1 MTSELNTLHPYVKH
15 LAKLF
20 LQECINEDIEVKI
33 ISTYR
38 TIDEQDELYSLGRSI
53 PGAITTNIKGGYSHH
68 NYGLAFDALPVID
81 GNTTKDRED
90 ILNKMGIIAKSLGL
104 TWGGEFKNGFYEPEH
119 FEWAGEFSIPKAKKK
134 KRYLTSSFSL
144 MKL

>member
-1 MTSELNTLHPYVKH
+1 MTSELNTLHPYVKY

-20 LQECINEDIEVKI
+20 IKECNKENIEVKI

-38 TIDEQDELYSLGRSI
+38 TIDEQDELYNLGRSI
-53 PGAITTNIKGGYSHH
+53 PGVIITNIKGGHSHH

-90 ILNKMGIIAKSLGL
+90 ILNKMGIIAKTLGL
-104 TWGGEFKNGFYEPEH
+104 NWGGELKDGFYEPEH
-119 FEWAGEFSIPKAKKK
+119 FEWPGEFSIPKTKSS
-134 KRYLTSSFSL
+134 KRRGILPLLFY
-144 MKL
+144 